1 MIQNHPK
8 TNHEW
13 HWRVLNLSWPIVLST
28 LSIPLVGLVD
38 TVVLG
43 QLDSPIYMA
52 AVSIGAVIFS
62 SVFWAFGF
70 LRMGTTGFVAQ
81 AHGAGDNKGVTDA
94 LLRALSLSVF
104 LGLVIISL
112 QIPISSIAF
121 SLMGSVGDSNGT
133 NLMPFVEE
141 YFSIRVWSAPATFIN
156 YTLLGCLIG
165 LQKMRTALLLQLI
178 LNLSNVIL
186 DLVLVVYMGEK
197 SAGVAWASVASEY
210 LATFVGLWV
219 LRQLISLPD
228 SWSNLFNT
236 FALKKLLSVNGD
248 LFLRTLFLTSAFFFF
263 TAQSTQMGVV
273 IVAANGL
280 LINLLQTIAYG
291 LDGFA
296 HAAEAL
302 SGSAY
307 GAKNKAIFNKAVKIT
322 TLWAFITALCFS
334 LFYALFGEAII
345 NFMSSIDAV
354 AEAAK
359 QYYGWIVIA
368 PIIAVWSYQMDGV
381 YIGAT
386 ATKIMRNT
394 VGFALFVYVSLV
406 LILLPDGGNHTLWAC
421 LMLFLL
427 LRGIGLVFYY
437 PRLVS
442 QLN

>member
-1 MIQNHPK
+1 MQNYPQ
-8 TNHEW
+8 TNSEW

-38 TVVLG
+38 TIVLG
-43 QLDSPIYMA
+43 RLDSPVYMA

-81 AHGAGDNKGVTDA
+81 AHGVGNNKGVANA
-94 LLRALSLSVF
+94 LLRALSISVF

-112 QIPISSIAF
+112 QIPISSVAF
-121 SLMGSVGDSNGT
+121 SLMGSISDSGGE
-133 NLMPFVEE
+133 NLTLFVQE
-141 YFSIRVWSAPATFIN
+141 YFSIRIWSAPATFIN

-165 LQKMRTALLLQLI
+165 LQKMRTALMLQLI
-178 LNLSNVIL
+178 LNLSNIIL
-186 DLVLVVYMGEK
+186 DLILVLYMGEK

-210 LATFVGLWV
+210 LAAFAGLWV
-219 LRQLISLPD
+219 LRKLIYRPD

-236 FALKKLLSVNGD
+236 VELKKLLAVNGD

-273 IVAANGL
+273 IVAANGI
-280 LINLLQTIAYG
+280 LINLLQTVAYG

-307 GAKNKAIFNKAVKIT
+307 GAKNKTIFNKAVKIT
-322 TLWAFITALCFS
+322 TLWAFVTALMFS

-345 NFMSSIDAV
+345 SFMTSISTV

-359 QYYGWIVIA
+359 QYYLWIVVS
-368 PIIAVWSYQMDGV
+368 PIIAIWSYQMDGV

-386 ATKIMRNT
+386 ETRIMRNT
-394 VGFALFVYVSLV
+394 VGFALLVYILLV
-406 LILLPDGGNHTLWAC
+406 LILLPEGGNHALWAC
-421 LMLFLL
+421 LILFLL
-427 LRGIGLVFYY
+427 LRGVGLILYY
-437 PRLVS
+437 PRL
-442 QLN
+442 LNRLR